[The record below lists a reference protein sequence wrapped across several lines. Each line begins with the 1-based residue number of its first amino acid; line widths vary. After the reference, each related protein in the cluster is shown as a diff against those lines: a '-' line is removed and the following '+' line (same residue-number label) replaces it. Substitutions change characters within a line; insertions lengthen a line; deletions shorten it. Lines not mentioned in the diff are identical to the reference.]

1 MKVFKFLAVIVV
13 SLIFLVGLT
22 SIAMSAEGSPSAK
35 AKVEIQKT
43 GPVGGSV
50 VSQPCP
56 TGWHFKSG
64 STTGT
69 YSCVPNKPA
78 PMTCAP
84 KHHWVDNSEAGCWVG
99 CAETLY

>member
-35 AKVEIQKT
+35 AKAPQMQMQQT
-43 GPVGGSV
+43 GPIALNSA
-50 VSQPCP
+50 CP
-56 TGWHFKSG
+56 NGWHFKSG